1 MRLVLPSKT
10 PTTAAF
16 SQNAGAPG
24 VPLLWIAASLAM
36 ALAMNASAQIPLGG
50 AGPATDPYFSTS
62 AGQAAAAAPGSPMP
76 NVSGPSGP
84 APGGWPAAATLP
96 ADAGAPRAEIASLP
110 SATRPRKPNE
120 ASLLFQPAET
130 VARIGEECIFRGD
143 LEGDAELILATVV
156 VKMTPEEREKNRA
169 QLLEQKE
176 KLVEQLL
183 KQAIDRKLL
192 YLDFIRSQPTDKLK
206 DLKANI
212 DKKIGEAFDE
222 DLLAMV
228 DKMKKTK
235 EEEYGELIRQ
245 DNQLFRIALFMSQ
258 QNIPSVYEL
267 DRAMKQLG
275 TTRRYQQQAYA
286 ERKLGQ
292 QQLYRSI
299 NTQPEIM
306 PDEMLKYYREH
317 EQQYLVPMR
326 AKWER
331 LCARFDRFP
340 DKTACGAAIAAM
352 GNEVMLGGA
361 PFAAVAKRSSQT
373 TDAEKGGFH
382 EWTDWGDLAV
392 SRPLHEAIFSLPLNQ
407 LSGIIEDAEG
417 LHIIRVLERDETHM
431 IPFTEAQVEIKK
443 TLQSQKRSAEITKY
457 IEKLHKRTPVWLAS
471 DNPAAS
477 PNTP

>member
-1 MRLVLPSKT
+1 
-10 PTTAAF
+10 
-16 SQNAGAPG
+16 
-24 VPLLWIAASLAM
+24 
-36 ALAMNASAQIPLGG
+36 
-50 AGPATDPYFSTS
+50 
-62 AGQAAAAAPGSPMP
+62 MP
-76 NVSGPSGP
+76 NGP
-84 APGGWPAAATLP
+84 APNGWPAATTLP
-96 ADAGAPRAEIASLP
+96 ADAGSPLAEIASLP
-110 SATRPRKPNE
+110 SAARPSKPSD

-143 LEGDAELILATVV
+143 LEGDAELILATVI
-156 VKMTPEEREKNRA
+156 VKMTPQEREKNRA

-192 YLDFIRSQPTDKLK
+192 YLDFIRSQPTEKLK
-206 DLKANI
+206 DIQANI

-228 DKMKKTK
+228 DKMKKSK
-235 EEEYGELIRQ
+235 EEEYGELVRQ

-267 DRAMKQLG
+267 DRAMKLLG

-392 SRPLHEAIFSLPLNQ
+392 SRPLHDAIFSLPLNQ

-443 TLQSQKRSAEITKY
+443 TLQSQKRSAEIAKY
-457 IEKLHKRTPVWLAS
+457 IERLHKRTPVWLAS
-471 DNPAAS
+471 DNAAAS
-477 PNTP
+477 SNTP

>member
-1 MRLVLPSKT
+1 MRLVLPRKT
-10 PTTAAF
+10 PTSAAF
-16 SQNAGAPG
+16 RQHAGAPG
-24 VPLLWIAASLAM
+24 LHLLWIAAPL
-36 ALAMNASAQIPLGG
+36 ALAFVVNASAQIPLGG
-50 AGPATDPYFSTS
+50 AGPAADPYMATS
-62 AGQAAAAAPGSPMP
+62 AGPTAPA
-76 NVSGPSGP
+76 

-110 SATRPRKPNE
+110 SAARPRKPSD

-130 VARIGEECIFRGD
+130 IARIGEECIFRGD

-156 VKMTPEEREKNRA
+156 LKMPPEEREKNRS

-192 YLDFIRSQPTDKLK
+192 YLDFIRSQPTEKLK
-206 DLKANI
+206 DIKANI
-212 DKKIGEAFDE
+212 DKKIGEAFDD
-222 DLLAMV
+222 DLLGV
-228 DKMKKTK
+228 LDKLKKTK
-235 EEEYGELIRQ
+235 EEDYGELIRQ

-267 DRAMKQLG
+267 DRALKQLG

-306 PDEMLKYYREH
+306 PDEMLKYYHEH
-317 EQQYLVPMR
+317 ENQYLVPMR

-340 DKTACGAAIAAM
+340 DKVACGAAIAAM

-361 PFAAVAKRSSQT
+361 PFAAVAKRNSQS
-373 TDAEKGGFH
+373 TDADKGGFH
-382 EWTDWGDLAV
+382 EWTDWGDLV
-392 SRPLHEAIFSLPLNQ
+392 ISRPLNEAIFSLPLNQ
-407 LSGIIEDAEG
+407 MSGIIEDAEG

-443 TLQSQKRSAEITKY
+443 TLQSQRRSAEITKY
-457 IEKLHKRTPVWLAS
+457 IEKLHKRTPIWLAS
-471 DNPAAS
+471 DKAS
-477 PNTP
+477 ASTNTP